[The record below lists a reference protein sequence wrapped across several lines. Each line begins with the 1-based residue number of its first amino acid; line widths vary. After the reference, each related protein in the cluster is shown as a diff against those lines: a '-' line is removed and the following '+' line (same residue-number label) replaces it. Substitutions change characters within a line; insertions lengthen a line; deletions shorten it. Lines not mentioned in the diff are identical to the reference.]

1 MKINEM
7 NADDYLEFI
16 RKLPIVSDECPVLK
30 TLELCSGRWRLHVLY
45 QLYKQSS
52 FRFGE
57 LRRALPGITSTMLT
71 AVLRDLIDDKMVH
84 RKQFIEIPP
93 HVEYSLTER
102 GTSLMAVLD
111 ALCVWGEEH
120 RDWVP
125 DSNP

>member
-71 AVLRDLIDDKMVH
+71 AVLRDLIDNKMVH
-84 RKQFIEIPP
+84 REQFNEIPP

-102 GTSLMAVLD
+102 GKAIFPVFFEMAK
-111 ALCVWGEEH
+111 WGEKYLLDGE
-120 RDWVP
+120 DEE
-125 DSNP
+125 